1 MVDEGRYIVPPKYVN
16 AILAIAIVSRLLEVR
31 RRFEA
36 MGAQNEECSEYV
48 LSVLN
53 YITGDTPDDPTAD
66 WLKYPYG

>member
-1 MVDEGRYIVPPKYVN
+1 MVNEGGYIPPGYTN
-16 AILAIAIVSRLLEVR
+16 AILAIAIVTRLLEVR

-53 YITGDTPDDPTAD
+53 YITGEEPDDPTAD
-66 WLKYPYG
+66 WIIKQTS

>member
-66 WLKYPYG
+66 WIPP